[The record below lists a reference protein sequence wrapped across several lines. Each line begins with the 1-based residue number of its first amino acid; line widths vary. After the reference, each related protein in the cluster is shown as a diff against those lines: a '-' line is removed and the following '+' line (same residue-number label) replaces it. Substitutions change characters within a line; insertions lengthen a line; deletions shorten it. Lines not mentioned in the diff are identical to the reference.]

1 MKLLEKTLH
10 SIEKPSEIWRE
21 KAREHILNLT
31 MPPWALGRLLDLAV
45 DLAGIQETLDFRVK
59 RKNIVL
65 MAGDHGIVDEGVSP
79 SPREVTAQ
87 MIYNFVGGHA
97 GINVLARNAGAKVTV
112 VDMGVASDLSGVGD
126 KILHRKVRLG
136 TRNFAK
142 GAAMTRAEA
151 VASIENGIETALG
164 LAPETD
170 VFGTGDMGIGN
181 TSPSSAIISV
191 LSGMPLPP
199 LVGAGAGL
207 SPEKVV
213 RKIQVIEQGIRLNE
227 PDKNDPLDVLSKVGG
242 LEIGGIAGLI
252 LGAASLRRPVVVD
265 GFISTAG
272 ALIASSLA
280 PESVHYMILAHRS
293 AEPGHSAMT
302 DILGKTPLLDLGM
315 RLGEG
320 TGAALAMNLLDA
332 AAAIMGDMATFQ
344 SAKVSREGLS

>member
-1 MKLLEKTLH
+1 MKRLEETVR
-10 SIEKPSEIWRE
+10 SIGKPSEEWRG

-45 DLAGIQETLDFRVK
+45 DLAGMQETLELRVG

-79 SPREVTAQ
+79 CSREVTTQ
-87 MIYNFVGGHA
+87 MIHNFVGGNA

-112 VDMGVASDLSGVGD
+112 VDLGVESDLSALGD
-126 KILHRKVRLG
+126 KILHRKVRSG
-136 TRNFAK
+136 ARNFAK
-142 GAAMTRAEA
+142 GPAMTREEA
-151 VASIENGIETALG
+151 VRSVENGIGVALA

-170 VFGTGDMGIGN
+170 VFGTGEMGIGN
-181 TSPSSAIISV
+181 TSPSSAILSV
-191 LSGMPLPP
+191 LSGRPLPP
-199 LVGAGAGL
+199 LVGSGAGL

-213 RKIQVIEQGIRLNE
+213 RKVRIIEQGIRLNA
-227 PDKNDPLDVLSKVGG
+227 PDRNDPLDVLAKVGG

-272 ALIASSLA
+272 ALIAASLA
-280 PESVHYMILAHRS
+280 PDSAHYMILAHRS
-293 AEPGHSAMT
+293 TEPGHPAMT
-302 DILGKTPLLDLGM
+302 GVLGKTPLLDLGM

-320 TGAALAMNLLDA
+320 TGAALAMHLLDA
-332 AAAIMGDMATFQ
+332 AAAVMKDMATFQ
-344 SAKVSREGLS
+344 SAKVSRGGLS

>member
-1 MKLLEKTLH
+1 MKRLEETIR
-10 SIEKPSEIWRE
+10 SIGKPSVEWRE
-21 KAREHILNLT
+21 KARKHILNLT

-45 DLAGIQETLDFRVK
+45 DLAGMQETLELRVR

-79 SPREVTAQ
+79 CTREVTTQ
-87 MIYNFVGGHA
+87 MIHNFVGGNA
-97 GINVLARNAGAKVTV
+97 GINVLARNAGANVTV
-112 VDMGVASDLSGVGD
+112 VDLGVESDLSGLGD
-126 KILHRKVRLG
+126 KILHRKVRNG
-136 TRNFAK
+136 TRNFAR
-142 GAAMTRAEA
+142 GPAMTREEA
-151 VASIENGIETALG
+151 VMSLENGIGVALA

-181 TSPSSAIISV
+181 TSPSSAIISI
-191 LSGMPLPP
+191 LSGQPLSP

-207 SPEKVV
+207 TPDKVA
-213 RKIQVIEQGIRLNE
+213 RKARIIEQGIRLNV
-227 PDKNDPLDVLSKVGG
+227 PDRNNPLDVLAKVGG

-272 ALIASSLA
+272 ALIAASLA
-280 PESVHYMILAHRS
+280 PESAHYMILAHRS
-293 AEPGHSAMT
+293 AEPGHPAMT

-320 TGAALAMNLLDA
+320 TGAALSMHLLDA
-332 AAAIMGDMATFQ
+332 AAAILKEMATFQ
-344 SAKVSREGLS
+344 SANVSRGDMP